1 MPIKKRKAINKL
13 LRKREAANGTV
24 PAEPVLQKPED
35 YERTLADKEHLEMRR
50 RERRE
55 RRRGVMRRAVSVVLI
70 FCCLY
75 LSFLIYG
82 AINTEF
88 VYDETGTIVPRAMTI
103 ESIGRLE
110 DYRKIA
116 VQYRQA
122 RYLYEQVLV
131 LDYRIAA
138 GVEDTLSIAPEY
150 EKMLDSVES
159 LAIQLGAVTVSSEYT
174 QTLSMLT
181 QWVEEDI
188 AVYCQN
194 MSRAISQNNEEYA
207 SNALEYKNRMYQDF
221 SVITQNLL
229 VLSENVEGADIED
242 IAAWSPEKYIQE
254 AVGAVEGS

>member
-13 LRKREAANGTV
+13 LRKREAVNDTV
-24 PAEPVLQKPED
+24 PVEPVLEKPED
-35 YERTLADKEHLEMRR
+35 YERTLADKEHLEMRKRDR
-50 RERRE
+50 REK
-55 RRRGVMRRAVSVVLI
+55 RRGIMRRVVSVMLI

-103 ESIGRLE
+103 ESIEDLE
-110 DYRKIA
+110 NYRKLA

-159 LAIQLGAVTVSSEYT
+159 LAIQLGALTVSSEYT

-229 VLSENVEGADIED
+229 VLSETVEGADIED